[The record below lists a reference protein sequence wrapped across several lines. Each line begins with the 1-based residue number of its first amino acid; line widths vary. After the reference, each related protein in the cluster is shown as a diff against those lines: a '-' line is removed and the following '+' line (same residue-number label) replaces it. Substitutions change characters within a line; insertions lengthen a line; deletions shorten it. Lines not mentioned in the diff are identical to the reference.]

1 MHFQE
6 RSDVKLTKDETAV
19 RFCCAYVKLGNIN
32 EAAAAAGCTD
42 EDAFQWGI
50 NILRKKKYRQ
60 LILQLRSIFSAET
73 KDQVM
78 CGLERLAFGSSA
90 DAVKLVLSEE
100 IPDEQEL
107 KEMNLF
113 NVSEIKKVKGGG
125 VEVKFSDRQKA
136 LERLMEYAGN
146 SDRSAAAKSLLN
158 ALAGADED
166 GV

>member
-1 MHFQE
+1 M
-6 RSDVKLTKDETAV
+6 KLTKDEAAV
-19 RFCCAYVKLGNIN
+19 RFCCAYVKLGNIE

-42 EDAFQWGI
+42 EDTFHWGM
-50 NILRKKKYRQ
+50 NILRRKKYRQ
-60 LILQLRSIFSAET
+60 LILQLRSIFSAES

-90 DAVKLVLSEE
+90 DAVKLVLSENV
-100 IPDEQEL
+100 PDEDEL
-107 KEMNLF
+107 GRLNLF

-136 LERLMEYAGN
+136 LEKLMEYAGN
-146 SDRSAAAKSLLN
+146 ADRSAAAKSLLN

>member
-1 MHFQE
+1 MHFHE

-42 EDAFQWGI
+42 EDTFQWGI